1 MQGKLII
8 IIIMIPTT
16 SHGGRRM
23 LITAAL
29 FIAVALI
36 SLDAASA
43 QPATHYYEF
52 ILKESNFTKLCSTK
66 AMISVNGSFPGP
78 TITVRRG
85 DTAYVNVHNHGEH
98 GVTLHWHG
106 VKQPRNPWSDGPEN
120 ITQCPIQPGNN
131 FTYEVVFSDEEG
143 TLWWHAHSEW
153 TRATVHGAI
162 VVLPAQGKT
171 YPFPAPYADQTIVLA
186 SWFKGDVKTIID
198 DALSTGGDPRAS
210 DAFTIN
216 GEPGDLY
223 PCSKQTTTRITVNS
237 GQTYL
242 LRLINAVMNEEHFFG
257 IANHTLTVVG
267 RDGSYTK
274 PYPTPFV
281 VISPGQTMDVLV
293 TANMTVSHYYVVST
307 PFEDGDVPFDKT
319 TATAIMQYSGVY
331 PPPSAVPYPVLPAYD
346 DSAAAEGFVAGLRS
360 LASEEHPVNVPKDV
374 KKRFV
379 IAIALNALPCA
390 NASCDG
396 PDGNRM
402 AASLNN
408 VSFVSRSVDIL
419 DAYYS
424 NQNGI
429 FNQDFPSEPLTY
441 FNFTGN
447 NAGVSGATARGTR
460 AMMVEY
466 GDTVEIV
473 LQGTSLGAAQNHP
486 IHYHGYN
493 FFLVGAGKGNFD
505 VKTHPGSYNLVD
517 PLEVNT
523 IGVPKNGW
531 AAFRFLANN
540 PGVWFM
546 HCHLERHATWGM
558 ETVVIVKNG
567 NSTDARIRPRP
578 DHMPLCSAS

>member
-1 MQGKLII
+1 MQGKVI
-8 IIIMIPTT
+8 IIIMNPTT

-23 LITAAL
+23 LTTAAL

-43 QPATHYYEF
+43 QPDTHYYEF

-98 GVTLHWHG
+98 GVTIHWHG

-198 DALSTGGDPRAS
+198 DAVSTGGDPRAS

-223 PCSKQTTTRITVNS
+223 PCSKPTTTRITVNS

-331 PPPSAVPYPVLPAYD
+331 PPPSTVPFPVLPAYD
-346 DSAAAEGFVAGLRS
+346 DSDAAEGFVAGLRS

-374 KKRFV
+374 KRRFV

-396 PDGNRM
+396 PDGNRL

-408 VSFVSRSVDIL
+408 
-419 DAYYS
+419 
-424 NQNGI
+424 NGI
-429 FNQDFPSEPLTY
+429 FNQDFPTEPLTY

-447 NAGVSGATARGTR
+447 NADVSGATARGTR

-473 LQGTSLGAAQNHP
+473 LQGTSLSAAQNHP